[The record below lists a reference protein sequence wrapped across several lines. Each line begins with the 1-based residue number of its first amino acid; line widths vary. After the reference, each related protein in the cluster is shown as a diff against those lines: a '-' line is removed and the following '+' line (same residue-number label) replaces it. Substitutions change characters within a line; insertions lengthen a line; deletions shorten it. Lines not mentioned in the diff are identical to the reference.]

1 MIEDFGKEIFCNFGE
16 DGEILEGPTMLK
28 KIGNVFL
35 TVPAGEAV
43 KTGEASGDRWE
54 EVIEAMERAVTEKG
68 STSGGKV

>member
-1 MIEDFGKEIFCNFGE
+1 MF
-16 DGEILEGPTMLK
+16 K
-28 KIGNVFL
+28 KIGNVLL